1 LPSIGA
7 ITLAPTG
14 KTITISRVD
23 SFRIVEGKVA
33 EGVWEVYD
41 GFEAL
46 RKLGLIEY
54 AEKAKRL
61 VPEKGT

>member
-1 LPSIGA
+1 M
-7 ITLAPTG
+7 
-14 KTITISRVD
+14 
-23 SFRIVEGKVA
+23 VEGKVA

-41 GFEAL
+41 GFDAL
-46 RKLGLIEY
+46 RQLGLIEY